1 MIDLTQGQV
10 LQTISLAAAPPGDA
24 DETPIASVC
33 SVQHVLYAAVGSE
46 VRRVDLR
53 EPSQGVTLFSCQDEV
68 NQVRGALRSVQD
80 TASGEPALYSDRGAG
95 RRACERSPLRGLV
108 LRVAGVLEQQGRV
121 PRYRGRYRHSAGAL

>member
-10 LQTISLAAAPPGDA
+10 SQTISLPAAPSDEADA
-24 DETPIASVC
+24 SVASVC

-53 EPSQGVTLFSCQDEV
+53 EPSQGVTLLSCQDEV
-68 NQVRGALRSVQD
+68 NQVRDALRSIQD
-80 TASGEPALYSDRGAG
+80 TASGESALYSDRAVE
-95 RRACERSPLRGLV
+95 RRASERSRLRGLV
-108 LRVAGVLEQQGRV
+108 SRVAGVLEQQGRV